1 MHLGCFF
8 FLLITTSAN
17 YPQAPLCLISIFL
30 IYIDFLLK
38 KTQKLCNVTYT
49 PWRIHIKLGK
59 SASLR
64 FIHVTDPHNGQQL
77 TLKLI
82 VKVPCDV
89 IGFENAE
96 ALIYRELLKKKKC
109 FSSSSF
115 RFWRMDVFCNY
126 CLLGFFKSMWKWL
139 QWRQISKHDLIK

>member
-1 MHLGCFF
+1 MHFGWFF

-38 KTQKLCNVTYT
+38 KIQKLCNVTYT

-96 ALIYRELLKKKKC
+96 ALIYRELLKKKKSV
-109 FSSSSF
+109 FQVVHSDFGEWMSF
-115 RFWRMDVFCNY
+115 VITAYWVFLNQCGNGYSGGRFQNM
-126 CLLGFFKSMWKWL
+126 
-139 QWRQISKHDLIK
+139 I